1 MVGNGRARS
10 GAEWTEVPVAVPCAQ
25 IRAKVELSREED
37 QPKQKGENPNL
48 VTGAEHAYSLV
59 GRKSY
64 SVSTGKQNGPSADL
78 LFPAPPAEDS
88 PCVAGPGARGSRY
101 FFATNVFASASS
113 GRSAPEGQTSV
124 SFA

>member
-1 MVGNGRARS
+1 MCGNGRARS
-10 GAEWTEVPVAVPCAQ
+10 GAEWAEVPVAVPCAQ

-48 VTGAEHAYSLV
+48 VTGAEHAGSFSRPEILLPV
-59 GRKSY
+59 HWQTKRR
-64 SVSTGKQNGPSADL
+64 PADL
-78 LFPAPPAEDS
+78 LFPAPPAKDS
-88 PCVAGPGARGSRY
+88 PCFAGPGAGGSRY